1 MEFNVPEGLLISV
14 CPFFY
19 VLQTLHM
26 EGYLLK
32 RWSMNTKSMGWM
44 LALTLSLSVIWPTTV
59 GAESTQVT
67 RIQANTYVGDPGE
80 MVESFDITVANPE
93 KYQNLKASDFEITG
107 NYDGYPLNEAEEII
121 QNEYE
126 DDGIKLTIT
135 DHTIHMAVKPFK
147 YPGGFKSAF
156 AVTSKAYP
164 ELSFDDK
171 NVNVVKT
178 RTVDE
183 FENGQF
189 TGSNGANLSY
199 QLKRSTSEEPKP
211 LMVWLHGGGE
221 VGTDGRSHLTANRG
235 AVVWTESGYDTSVL
249 AVQYPENYSFKIY
262 DNPEQLAQMQAYFV
276 AQYELI
282 QKLVAEGEVD
292 PNRIYLS
299 GVSSGGGGAFR
310 FLTQYP
316 DLFAG
321 AIIVAAKDTVADY
334 TGSVEAFKKELK
346 DIVDVPV
353 WIMHAK
359 NDPTTDSR
367 TSSLAYQ
374 ALTELGAKHVKM
386 TLYEDAYMDS
396 QRLYGG
402 MKHWSWV
409 PAFDNKEVLADL
421 FQLSKGTSGEQD
433 GGNIEHGTKPTEPVT
448 RAQIALVLA
457 DKLNLPEVSESAYPY
472 TDSAPEWARQAIAT
486 VTKAG
491 LMKGVSNQ
499 MFASGEEVTR
509 AQMAVIVDH
518 ILTSRG
524 WNAAGESTVVLFKD
538 LNDKHWA
545 YEAVQNSAKAGIMSG
560 MSKDQFE
567 SSKSVTGTQLEL
579 ILQRL
584 EQLPT
589 N

>member
-1 MEFNVPEGLLISV
+1 MK
-14 CPFFY
+14 
-19 VLQTLHM
+19 
-26 EGYLLK
+26 K
-32 RWSMNTKSMGWM
+32 RNTATRNMGWM

-59 GAESTQVT
+59 GAERAEVT

-80 MVESFDITVANPE
+80 MVESFDITVADPE
-93 KYQNLKASDFEITG
+93 KYRNLKASDFEITG
-107 NYDGYPLNEAEEII
+107 NYDGYPLNEAAEIV
-121 QNEYE
+121 QNNYE
-126 DDGIKLTIT
+126 DDGIKLTIQ
-135 DHTIHMAVKPFK
+135 DHTIHMEVEPFK
-147 YPGGFKSAF
+147 YPGGMKSQF
-156 AVTSKAYP
+156 AVTSKTYP
-164 ELSFDDK
+164 ELSFDEK
-171 NVNVVKT
+171 SVKQVTT
-178 RTVDE
+178 RTVDA
-183 FENGQF
+183 FEKGQF
-189 TGSNGANLSY
+189 TGSNGATLSY
-199 QLKRSTSEEPKP
+199 NLKHSPSKEPKP

-221 VGTDGRSHLTANRG
+221 VGTDGRNHLTANRG

-321 AIIVAAKDTVADY
+321 AIVVAAKDTVADY
-334 TGSVEAFKKELK
+334 TGSVEAFKQELK
-346 DIVDVPV
+346 DIVNVPV
-353 WIMHAK
+353 WIMHAE

-374 ALTELGAKHVKM
+374 ALTELGAKHVKLA
-386 TLYEDAYMDS
+386 LYDDAYMDS

-402 MKHWSWV
+402 LRHWSWV
-409 PAFDNKEVLADL
+409 PAFNDKEVLASL
-421 FQLSKGTSGEQD
+421 FQLSKGTAGEQT
-433 GGNIEHGTKPTEPVT
+433 GGSAEHAVQPAEPVT
-448 RAQIALVLA
+448 RAQIANVLA
-457 DKLNLPEVSESAYPY
+457 DVLDLPDASGDYPY
-472 TDSAPEWARQAIAT
+472 LDSAPGWAKQAIAK

-491 LMKGVSNQ
+491 FMNGMSKQ
-499 MFASGEEVTR
+499 QFAPETEVTR

-518 ILTSRG
+518 VLSNRG
-524 WNAAGESTVVLFKD
+524 WNAASDATVFSFKD
-538 LNDKHWA
+538 IQGEHWA
-545 YEAVQNSAKAGIMSG
+545 YKAIQNSAHAGILSG
-560 MSKDQFE
+560 ISKDQFGP
-567 SSKSVTGTQLEL
+567 SKSVTGEQLEL

-584 EQLPT
+584 EQLKT